1 MNALLTTIVLLVGSN
16 TFMTMA
22 WYGHLKH
29 QGSKP
34 LFLIILLSWLIAFFE
49 YTLMIPANR
58 IGFTQAHLSLPQLK
72 IMQEVITLS
81 VFFPFAA
88 YYMGQRVHW
97 NFLWASLCL
106 LGAVYF
112 IFKPVAS

>member
-1 MNALLTTIVLLVGSN
+1 MNALLTTIILLVGSN

-22 WYGHLKH
+22 WYGHLK
-29 QGSKP
+29 QQSSKP
-34 LFLIILLSWLIAFFE
+34 LVLIILLSWLIAFFE

-58 IGFTQAHLSLPQLK
+58 IGFNQAHLSLPQLK

-81 VFFPFAA
+81 VFLPFAVF
-88 YYMGQRVHW
+88 YMGQRVHL

-112 IFKPVAS
+112 IFKPMAS